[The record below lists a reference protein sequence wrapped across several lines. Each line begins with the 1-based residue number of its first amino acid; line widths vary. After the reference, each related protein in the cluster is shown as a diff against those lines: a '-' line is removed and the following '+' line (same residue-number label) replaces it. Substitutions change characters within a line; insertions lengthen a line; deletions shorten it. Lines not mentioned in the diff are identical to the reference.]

1 MKEILGVIIVLL
13 AIIAFLAVFRFV
25 KKKGTYKGDF
35 LGLIIDSVEFIVLII
50 ALVLAGIILLTGK

>member
-25 KKKGTYKGDF
+25 KKKGTYKGNF
-35 LGLIIDSVEFIVLII
+35 LMHENSVSS
-50 ALVLAGIILLTGK
+50 